1 VGVDFSKEDVH
12 IYIPSAG
19 RASRQV
25 TLSKFP
31 DRWRALTTVI
41 VPEGQRKAYKRS
53 HFDVVECPAENIG
66 ATRQWLIDNTHAEY
80 ILMMDDDLYFY
91 HRAEP
96 FKVSLVG
103 NSSKDNGKMIDAL
116 FEAMID
122 DGFVHVGVAAR
133 PEASFYLCG
142 YKIGTRINNVHGY
155 NVYRMR
161 KLGRSIGA
169 RFDKL
174 KLMEDFHV
182 TLTLLENGF
191 PNKVLLDYVWNQPG
205 SNTDGGCSTYR
216 TPEAQAKA
224 ARKLAALHPDYVKV
238 VEKKVVGK
246 TSWEGMKTRTDVR
259 IQWHKAYEENN
270 GPHKHWKF
278 ERKHVRK

>member
-1 VGVDFSKEDVH
+1 MDREVSAR

-19 RASRQV
+19 RASRQI
-25 TLSKFP
+25 TLSTIPKKWLP
-31 DRWRALTTVI
+31 HTTLV
-41 VPEGQRKAYKRS
+41 VPEGQGPGYMQ
-53 HFDVVECPAENIG
+53 HTDIDVVECPASSIG
-66 ATRQWLIDNTHAEY
+66 GTRQWIIDTTDDDY

-96 FKVSLVG
+96 FKVGLVG
-103 NSSKDNGKMIDAL
+103 NTKKDNTLMIETLFGTLASGKYI
-116 FEAMID
+116 
-122 DGFVHVGVAAR
+122 HVGVAPR
-133 PEASFYLCG
+133 TEASFYLCG
-142 YKIGTRINNVHGY
+142 HKICTRINNVHGY
-155 NVYRMR
+155 DVKQMR
-161 KLGRSIGA
+161 KLGKKIGA

-259 IQWHKAYEENN
+259 IQWHKAYANA
-270 GPHKHWKF
+270 PHPHWKI